1 MKRLVLLLPLAV
13 LVWAFLALGLDQH
26 LTLDAFQASHE
37 AFAAWYKEHPWLV
50 IGGYMAAYILMTL
63 FLPIAALMT
72 VVGGALFGFWKGVPI
87 ASFAAALGAT
97 LAFWLSRFVLHNSVQ
112 RHFGERLAAV
122 NAGIAKDGAFY
133 LFSLRLVPVIPFF
146 IINLVMGLS
155 PMRTWTFFGATQAG
169 MLAGILIYVN
179 AGTQLAEVD
188 DLGDILSP
196 GLLGSLVL
204 LGVFPLLARKVLVW
218 IRSRLTPSD
227 RDLV

>member
-1 MKRLVLLLPLAV
+1 MKRLALLLPLAV
-13 LVWAFLALGLDQH
+13 LVWAFLALDLDQH
-26 LTLDAFQASHE
+26 LTLDAFRASHH

-50 IGGYMAAYILMTL
+50 IGGYMVSYILMTL

-97 LAFWLSRFVLHNSVQ
+97 LAFWLSRFVLHDSVQ
-112 RHFGERLAAV
+112 RHFGERLV
-122 NAGIAKDGAFY
+122 VINAGIAKDGAFY

-146 IINLVMGLS
+146 MINLVMGLS
-155 PMRTWTFFGATQAG
+155 PMRTPTFFGVTQAG
-169 MLAGILIYVN
+169 MLVGILIYVN

-188 DLGDILSP
+188 ELGDILSP

-204 LGVFPLLARKVLVW
+204 LGIFPLLARKVLTW
-218 IRSRLTPSD
+218 MRARLTPND
-227 RDLV
+227 QALL

>member
-1 MKRLVLLLPLAV
+1 MKRLALLLPLAI
-13 LVWAFLALGLDQH
+13 LVWAFVALGLDQH
-26 LTLDAFQASHE
+26 LTLDAFHASHD
-37 AFAAWYKEHPWLV
+37 AFAAWYEEHPWLV
-50 IGGYMAAYILMTL
+50 IGGYMVAYILMTL

-97 LAFWLSRFVLHNSVQ
+97 LAFWLSRFVLHASVQ
-112 RHFGERLAAV
+112 RHFGERLAAI

-133 LFSLRLVPVIPFF
+133 LFSLRLVPVIPYFM
-146 IINLVMGLS
+146 INLVMGLS
-155 PMRTWTFFGATQAG
+155 PMRTRTFYGVTQAG

-204 LGVFPLLARKVLVW
+204 LGIFPLLARKVLTW
-218 IRSRLTPSD
+218 LRARLTPND
-227 RDLV
+227 QALL